1 MLCVLS
7 VNSYT
12 DDQDRIPK
20 GGGDLDPEG
29 EGALASHKG
38 HDQVRQGREEENV
51 QCETVYFELFELK
64 VLQRCLLLFTL
75 GWTLFGLNDG
85 AQTVFKIVFFVW

>member
-1 MLCVLS
+1 MLWVLA
-7 VNSYT
+7 VQPYT

-51 QCETVYFELFELK
+51 QCETVYFELLKLK
-64 VLQRCLLLFTL
+64 VLQRCVLLFTL
-75 GWTLFGLNDG
+75 GWTLFRLDDG
-85 AQTVFKIVFFVW
+85 AHTVFKIVSYVW